1 MNIFKKKK
9 SNGKKQ
15 KNFPVKIFKVFF
27 SPAIGYLA
35 SYFRGKEKIS
45 KRRAESEPVC
55 TQNLKDG
62 AMLGA
67 PSDFEY
73 GEIDVQ

>member
-1 MNIFKKKK
+1 MGKKKK
-9 SNGKKQ
+9 KLSCKD
-15 KNFPVKIFKVFF
+15 FKVFF

-45 KRRAESEPVC
+45 KRRAESEPVS

-62 AMLGA
+62 EMLGA
-67 PSDFEY
+67 PSDVVY